1 MDFLLFFGGFDGN
14 MSILCAEV
22 IAQEV
27 AFLTRSL
34 VTAGLVVHLS
44 VLRAGAVGQVQD
56 PWAAGLSYVPTRT
69 GSGGFSC
76 LLPSGW
82 VSLELLLLLVAL
94 GTL

>member
-14 MSILCAEV
+14 MCILCAEV

-56 PWAAGLSYVPTRT
+56 RSLAARAMEGPQWLQV
-69 GSGGFSC
+69 
-76 LLPSGW
+76 LLGY
-82 VSLELLLLLVAL
+82 
-94 GTL
+94 